1 MVFELR
7 HYDTALLRFDAQMDT
22 LAMEA
27 KILWVSEEHRALLPL
42 SLDLAPAKL
51 AQWLKLRIIPQR
63 RENAHALSLQSPGQA
78 SAANRKRSPETRKG
92 ASGAGRGIILRRRAC
107 SAW

>member
-27 KILWVSEEHRALLPL
+27 KILWVSEEHRALL
-42 SLDLAPAKL
+42 DLA
-51 AQWLKLRIIPQR
+51 
-63 RENAHALSLQSPGQA
+63 EG
-78 SAANRKRSPETRKG
+78 
-92 ASGAGRGIILRRRAC
+92 
-107 SAW
+107 

>member
-1 MVFELR
+1 MDFYGILRQNRRGKNMVFELR

-42 SLDLAPAKL
+42 IEKEVQKRARALLDLT
-51 AQWLKLRIIPQR
+51 
-63 RENAHALSLQSPGQA
+63 EG
-78 SAANRKRSPETRKG
+78 
-92 ASGAGRGIILRRRAC
+92 
-107 SAW
+107 

>member
-42 SLDLAPAKL
+42 SLDLAPAKI

-63 RENAHALSLQSPGQA
+63 RENAHALLAKSGLNFNRPTMKS
-78 SAANRKRSPETRKG
+78 SARSTWKR
-92 ASGAGRGIILRRRAC
+92 
-107 SAW
+107 